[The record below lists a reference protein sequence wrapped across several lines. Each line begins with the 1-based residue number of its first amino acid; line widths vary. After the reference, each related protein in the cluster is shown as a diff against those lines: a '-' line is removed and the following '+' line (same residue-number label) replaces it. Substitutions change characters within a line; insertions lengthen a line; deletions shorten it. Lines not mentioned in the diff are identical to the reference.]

1 MSVADIFPV
10 KTEAKVFGDEDWE
23 MWKRLEDYDV
33 QYQII
38 LDLYKSMKRGVL
50 ESKFEAFVKNELYR
64 YLPEETIEKARD
76 KDGQLKI
83 DYLWN
88 KLKSSVRAELI
99 NQFLM
104 EKRLINTIALNK
116 SEREYYV
123 LYGYN
128 NIILDLNTWG
138 LDILSL
144 LFGKFMSAS
153 MQRDIARI
161 MKATAKPINEEKLN
175 PANYIRLK
183 SAILDLET
191 LNLVRLEDV
200 GDYYFDYTMPIFT
213 QKSNL
218 DHLRLAIREIAED
231 RYDIRTNKVYQ
242 LFRPRFEDN
251 DWEYLVSGLGVI
263 LSPRKAKL
271 LMNLIGE
278 PNSGKSTFLR
288 IIRKPIEPLVA
299 SVSLSDIQQDRFG
312 KEPLI
317 GKQVLITSESQD
329 VYITKAGVL
338 NQIFGESD
346 VIEVNRKNQKYAK
359 LHSLKLG
366 IVSMNDPPIIR
377 DSITGSI
384 DALIERLSMV
394 TMFRPENAENI
405 PGLADMVSPEE
416 AFNFLLWCRRQ
427 LELNGWKIKKLSK
440 EEILNIIRENSNTA
454 YQFLNMA
461 TELLDFDT
469 ASSCKIKAKELYEMY
484 KKWCE
489 AHGIKP
495 MGRNYFYEKLR
506 DKGYELKDYEGGKIV
521 RGICKKGE
529 PREQALV

>member
-1 MSVADIFPV
+1 MSVSEILPV
-10 KTEAKVFGDEDWE
+10 KVEAKVFEDRDWE
-23 MWKRLEDYDV
+23 TWKRLEDV
-33 QYQII
+33 ETQYQII
-38 LDLYKSMKRGVL
+38 LDLYKTMRKGVL
-50 ESKFEAFVKNELYR
+50 EGKFEAYVKNEIYR
-64 YLPEETIEKARD
+64 YLPEEAIEKAVD
-76 KDGQLKI
+76 KSGQLKI

-104 EKRLINTIALNK
+104 ERGLINTIALNK
-116 SEREYYV
+116 NEREYYV

-138 LDILSL
+138 LDILTL

-153 MQRDIARI
+153 SQKDVARI
-161 MKATAKPINEEKLN
+161 MKATAKPISEERLN

-191 LNLVRLEDV
+191 LNLVRLEEV
-200 GDYYFDYTMPIFT
+200 GDYYFNYVMPVFT
-213 QKSNL
+213 SKTNL

-231 RYDIRTNKVYQ
+231 RYDVRTNKVYQ
-242 LFRPRFEDN
+242 LFRPRFEDR
-251 DWEYLVSGLGVI
+251 DWEFLVSGLGVI
-263 LSPRKAKL
+263 LSPRRAKL

-288 IIRKPIEPLVA
+288 IIRKPIEPIVA
-299 SVSLSDIQQDRFG
+299 SVSLSDVQQDRFG
-312 KEPLI
+312 KEPLL

-329 VYITKAGVL
+329 VYITKVGVL

-366 IVSMNDPPIIR
+366 IVSMNDPPIIK
-377 DSITGSI
+377 DSVTGAI
-384 DALIERLSMV
+384 DALIERLSIV
-394 TMFRPENAENI
+394 TMFRPEGSENI

-427 LELNGWKIKKLSK
+427 LELSNWQVKKLSK

-461 TELLDFDT
+461 TDLLDFDT
-469 ASSCKIKAKELYEMY
+469 SRGCKIRAKELHEIYV
-484 KKWCE
+484 KWCE
-489 AHGIKP
+489 THGIKP
-495 MGRNYFYEKLR
+495 MGRNIFYEKLR
-506 DKGYELKDYEGGKIV
+506 AKGYEFFDYEGVKWI